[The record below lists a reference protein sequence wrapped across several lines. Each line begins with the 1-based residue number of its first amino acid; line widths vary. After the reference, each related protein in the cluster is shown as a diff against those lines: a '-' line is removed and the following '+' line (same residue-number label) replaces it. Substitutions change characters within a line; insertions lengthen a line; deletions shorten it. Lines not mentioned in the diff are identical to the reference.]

1 MKNEKA
7 KTIFDGKAIVIPLTF
22 TYEYH
27 FEDIND

>member
-7 KTIFDGKAIVIPLTF
+7 KTIVGTSRIRYIF

-27 FEDIND
+27 FEDSND